1 MVRILGR
8 KGFRESEFRVKKFG
22 DSSELAGFQQSK
34 FLKGGKS
41 LVMPLQ
47 KSADFKIITVLS
59 EISINLVLLNPPYL
73 NHA

>member
-34 FLKGGKS
+34 FLKGGKCKRS
-41 LVMPLQ
+41 S
-47 KSADFKIITVLS
+47 KKLS
-59 EISINLVLLNPPYL
+59 
-73 NHA
+73 HAFAKVSGF